1 MAPEL
6 SEIDFFNGRLNVA
19 SLATCPSSQYN
30 GPVTLPYN
38 LVMLLVDVAAIRLLG
53 RRRGFWAWCGV
64 MFCTGIIA
72 VVLGVVLG
80 RCFESPFGIV
90 RLWTYGLLLHGPV
103 LLAATAIIWRRRW
116 VCAVAAAAAM
126 LAMISVAVYA
136 FLIEPQWLEVTHHRI
151 VSRKIS
157 RPVRIVVVADLQTDH
172 VGPYERAVLLRA
184 LEEKPD
190 LVLFAGDYIQAPWK
204 KQKKLCRELN
214 GLLREMDF
222 AAPLGAFAVEGN
234 IDPGIWRE
242 IFEGTEVTAVSAS
255 RSFDLGQLRL
265 TCLGVRDS
273 CDTSPMAVEAG
284 DDRFHIVLGH
294 VPNFALGNGKAD
306 LLVAGH
312 THGGQVRL
320 PLLGV
325 IIVNCEIPRRWA
337 CGLSDLPG
345 GGKLSVSRGVG
356 MECGFAPRFRFLCR
370 PELVVI
376 DLVPEE

>member
-1 MAPEL
+1 M
-6 SEIDFFNGRLNVA
+6 
-19 SLATCPSSQYN
+19 
-30 GPVTLPYN
+30 TLPYN
-38 LVMLLVDVAAIRLLG
+38 FLMLLVDIVAIRLLG

-64 MFCTGIIA
+64 MSVVGIVA
-72 VVLGVVLG
+72 VLLGVVMG
-80 RCFESPFGIV
+80 VCFENPFGIV

-116 VCAVAAAAAM
+116 VCAVAAFAAM

-172 VGPYERAVLLRA
+172 IGPYERAVLLRA
-184 LEEKPD
+184 LDEKPD
-190 LVLFAGDYIQAPWK
+190 LVLFAGDYIQARWEN
-204 KQKKLCRELN
+204 QKKLCRKLN

-222 AAPLGAFAVEGN
+222 RAPLGAFAVEGN
-234 IDPGIWRE
+234 VDPGIWRE
-242 IFEGTEVTAVSAS
+242 IFEGTEVTAVAAG

-265 TCLGVRDS
+265 TCLGLQAS
-273 CDTSPMAVEAG
+273 YDTSPMAAEAG
-284 DDRFHIVLGH
+284 DDRFHVVLGH
-294 VPNFALGNGKAD
+294 VPNFALGDGGAD

-312 THGGQVRL
+312 THGAQIRL

-325 IIVNCEIPRRWA
+325 VIVNCEIPRRWA

-345 GGKLSVSRGVG
+345 GGKLSVSRGIG
-356 MECGFAPRFRFLCR
+356 MERGFAPRFRFLCR

-376 DLVPEE
+376 DLAPEE